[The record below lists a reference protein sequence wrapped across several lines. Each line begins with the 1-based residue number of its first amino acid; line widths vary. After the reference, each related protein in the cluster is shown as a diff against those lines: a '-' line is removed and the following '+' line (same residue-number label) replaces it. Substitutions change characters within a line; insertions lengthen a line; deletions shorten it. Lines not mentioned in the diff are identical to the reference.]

1 MCVPRESFQSEKT
14 AAPII
19 LNTKNHACVVRR
31 SRKLFVSD
39 ASDSHLGG
47 FHFTLTEW
55 AAVVSFFFFVSFP
68 PYFDSSSPAG
78 RSSSER
84 ISRTRP
90 SWPFLWRHCGPRI
103 CRPGLQGAT
112 ALNLLAL
119 HHLNHRKPVKQ
130 TVTIQQWHHEPVFY
144 SMLICSNPQSIRI
157 F

>member
-55 AAVVSFFFFVSFP
+55 AAVVNFFFFVSFP
-68 PYFDSSSPAG
+68 PLFRLILTCWQIVFRTYFAYTSKLAVSMETLRPSDMSSRPAG
-78 RSSSER
+78 CDSPEPLSSASPEPQKTSEANR
-84 ISRTRP
+84 YNP
-90 SWPFLWRHCGPRI
+90 
-103 CRPGLQGAT
+103 
-112 ALNLLAL
+112 
-119 HHLNHRKPVKQ
+119 
-130 TVTIQQWHHEPVFY
+130 TVTSWA
-144 SMLICSNPQSIRI
+144 SILQYVNLQ
-157 F
+157 